1 MGVDHGMTMA
11 MLLRLG
17 GMIGM
22 QPLSLRSN
30 GMEFY
35 VVSRDA
41 EKKCPQ
47 SCDRIR
53 KRASDLP
60 AFGPLVMIMS

>member
-1 MGVDHGMTMA
+1 MA

-41 EKKCPQ
+41 EKK
-47 SCDRIR
+47 
-53 KRASDLP
+53 AHN
-60 AFGPLVMIMS
+60 LVIGSERELLIFLLLVHLS